1 MQTLKMKKV
10 RENAIIPKRA
20 TAGSAGLDL
29 CACIDE
35 PLTVKAGERAVIPSG
50 IAIALENS
58 EVVALVFA
66 RSGLA
71 IKHGISLSNSVGVID
86 SDYRGEICVG
96 IINTSREDYTVNP
109 GERIAQLVLT
119 PVIPAEPVEVESLD
133 ETERGAGGFG
143 STGTTDN
150 ISDFCADEC
159 CALSGLNMLE
169 FNYLINISVH
179 FKSHTVT
186 KIAGCYHKYYLQKFL
201 SY

>member
-50 IAIALENS
+50 IAIALESN

-133 ETERGAGGFG
+133 ATERGAGGFG
-143 STGTTDN
+143 STGRN
-150 ISDFCADEC
+150 
-159 CALSGLNMLE
+159 
-169 FNYLINISVH
+169 
-179 FKSHTVT
+179 
-186 KIAGCYHKYYLQKFL
+186 
-201 SY
+201 